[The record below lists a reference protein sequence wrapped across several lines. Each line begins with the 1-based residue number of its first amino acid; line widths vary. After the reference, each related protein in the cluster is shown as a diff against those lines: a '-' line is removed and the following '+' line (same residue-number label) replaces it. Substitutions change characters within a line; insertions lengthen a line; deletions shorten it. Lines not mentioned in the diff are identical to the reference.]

1 MGNLSEIIGMA
12 CDECNG
18 AGFVFFGNSE
28 DYDVIPCDCVNN
40 DELTLDWNN

>member
-18 AGFVFFGNSE
+18 AGFVFFGNSN
-28 DYDVIPCDCVNN
+28 DFDVITCNCVDN